1 MPFDKTQLMRVPTLA
16 SGGVAAL
23 GWFLQFIG
31 IAIAGG
37 QGVIGFELFYLLV
50 VILGV
55 LALIGFHQTKEHR
68 IAIVAFVAIGF
79 NFLVGLTDSALQ
91 VTKATSFF
99 GTSSQSSAYG
109 CIAAGSIFQSF
120 VFIYWIVLFGSGE
133 TSPVTVL
140 VEQQGQAGTGGAGFN
155 LPSISIPK
163 FGGNKERGIP
173 SEQITVAASNQSYTT
188 ASPAPAAYPNYPPPA
203 VLGST
208 PSPPPAAVVVGQ
220 ARALH
225 AYTANPSDPKELS
238 FAKGQVL
245 EILDMS
251 GKWWAARYTDVD
263 GSVRVGIVPSNY
275 VQAI

>member
-1 MPFDKTQLMRVPTLA
+1 MLFDKTQLMRVPTLA

-99 GTSSQSSAYG
+99 GSSSQTSAYG

-140 VEQQGQAGTGGAGFN
+140 VEQQGQASAGGAGLS
-155 LPSISIPK
+155 LPTISIPK
-163 FGGNKERGIP
+163 FGGNKERAIP
-173 SEQITVAASNQSYTT
+173 SEEVAASNQSYNT
-188 ASPAPAAYPNYPPPA
+188 ASPAPAAYPSYPPPA
-203 VLGST
+203 GLGST
-208 PSPPPAAVVVGQ
+208 PSPPPASVVVAQ

-245 EILDMS
+245 DILDMS

-275 VQAI
+275 VQAL